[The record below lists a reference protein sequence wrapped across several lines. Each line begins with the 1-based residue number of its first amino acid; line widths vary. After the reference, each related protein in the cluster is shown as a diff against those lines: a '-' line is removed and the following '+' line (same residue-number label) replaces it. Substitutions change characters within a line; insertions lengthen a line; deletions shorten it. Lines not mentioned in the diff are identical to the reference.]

1 MNKKQRQGQAAQTWK
16 RYSHK
21 GYSTFASLGRQ
32 IRIGVLSAAT
42 LTTLSPMH
50 AQTDSL
56 TMQAVDTPHATLQ
69 EVQVSATMAPMPQ
82 QQAARLLTVISRDD
96 IQRAGVQ
103 SINDLLKTLP
113 GIDLR
118 QRGSFGIQTD
128 IAIDGGT
135 FDQAL
140 ILLNGV
146 NLSDPQ
152 IGHYSA
158 NLPISLSDI
167 ERIEI
172 LQGSGSR
179 IHGPSAL
186 GGCINIITR
195 RDTAPSAFADIAG
208 GQHGTFQ
215 SEARLALTRGRLS
228 NRISGGGGR
237 SDGGTQNS
245 DWRKGQLY
253 YQGNLRADRIDLDW
267 QYGFLS
273 KSYGANTFYSA
284 AYPDQHDFNQRHLLS
299 VSAST
304 HTRFRFT
311 PQVYWNRTLDNFQL
325 VRGTTFGENHHTTDT
340 YGMRLGG
347 HLPWRG
353 GTTAVSTEI
362 RSEGILSTNLGLPLD
377 PAEYVGVR
385 KKNVSYDHRD
395 QRTNVSYNL
404 EHNLAFRR
412 WTLSAGVIANMN
424 TSVGHGFRFY
434 PGIDAA
440 YHPTA
445 RLKLSASYSKGFRL
459 PTFTDL
465 YYQSPTHSG
474 NVGLKPED
482 NHSMQLAAR
491 YAQSG
496 IAATLRGFYHR
507 GRNMI
512 DWVMYSAEDKYHSAT
527 FNLDNMGLQ
536 ADVRADFPALLRR
549 RTWVTHLSAG
559 YTYMHQRR
567 RDHTYIYKS
576 NYALEYLRHKLT
588 ATLEHRIVSRLSA
601 TWALR
606 WQDRMGAYIAY
617 GPAHVDPDSG
627 RLTASSTGE
636 LVPYRPY
643 CTLDLKLQWTDRRYQ
658 LYLQGT
664 NITNRRYYDLGN
676 IPQPGIWVM
685 GGARLSL
692 RL

>member
-1 MNKKQRQGQAAQTWK
+1 MNKNNRTGQTAQTWR

-21 GYSTFASLGRQ
+21 GYSAFASLGRQ

-42 LTTLSPMH
+42 LTTLTPMH
-50 AQTDSL
+50 AETDSL
-56 TMQAVDTPHATLQ
+56 AMQAVDAPQATLR
-69 EVQVSATMAPMPQ
+69 EVQVSATMAPLPQ
-82 QQAARLLTVISRDD
+82 QQTARLVTVISRDD

-103 SINDLLKTLP
+103 SFNDLLKTLP

-135 FDQAL
+135 FDQAQ

-167 ERIEI
+167 ERIEV
-172 LQGSGSR
+172 LQGAGSR
-179 IHGPSAL
+179 IHGASAL

-195 RDTAPSAFADIAG
+195 HDTGRALQADISG
-208 GQHGTFQ
+208 GQYGTFQ
-215 SEARLALTRGRLS
+215 AEARLSHTYRRLT
-228 NRISGGGGR
+228 NRISGGGSR
-237 SDGGTQNS
+237 SDGGTANS
-245 DWRKGQLY
+245 DWRKGQVY
-253 YQGNLRADRIDLDW
+253 YQGSLQAERIDVDW
-267 QYGFLS
+267 QYGFIS
-273 KSYGANTFYSA
+273 KGYGANTFYSA
-284 AYPDQHDFNQRHLLS
+284 AYPDQHDFNQRHIASLS
-299 VSAST
+299 ATT

-311 PQVYWNRTLDNFQL
+311 PQVYWTRTLDNFQL
-325 VRGTTFGENHHTTDT
+325 VRGTTFGENHHLTDT
-340 YGMRLGG
+340 YGLRLGG
-347 HLPWRG
+347 YIPWKG

-377 PAEYVGVR
+377 PAEYVAVR
-385 KKNVSYDHRD
+385 KDKGVNYDHRD
-395 QRTNVSYNL
+395 QRTNVSYNI
-404 EHNLAFRR
+404 EHNIMLHQ
-412 WTLSAGVIANMN
+412 WTLSAGLIANMN
-424 TSVGHGFRFY
+424 TSVGHTFRLY
-434 PGIDAA
+434 PGIDIA
-440 YHPTA
+440 YRPTP

-465 YYQSPTHSG
+465 YYKSPTHSG

-482 NHSMQLAAR
+482 NHSMQLAVR
-491 YAQSG
+491 YEQRG
-496 IAATLRGFYHR
+496 FDATLRGFYHR

-512 DWVMYSAEDKYHSAT
+512 DWVMYDAEDVYHSAT

-536 ADVRADFPALLRR
+536 CDLRANLPALFHRN
-549 RTWVTHLSAG
+549 TWVTHLSAG
-559 YTYMHQRR
+559 YIYMHQHR
-567 RDHTYIYKS
+567 RDQTHIYKS
-576 NYALEYLRHKLT
+576 NYALEYLRHKFT
-588 ATLEHRIVSRLSA
+588 ATLEHRIFSRLSA
-601 TWALR
+601 TWSLR

-617 GPAHVDPDSG
+617 GTPYIDPESG
-627 RLTASSTGE
+627 QLRADSTGK

-643 CTLDLKLQWTDRRYQ
+643 CLLDLKLQWTDRKYD

-664 NITNRRYYDLGN
+664 NITNRHYYDLGN

-685 GGARLSL
+685 AGARIHI
-692 RL
+692 